1 MAQLSKKL
9 ELYAAANGVA
19 NIDFRSDV
27 RLKDNGDGV
36 VVIDEWNLAIAEPT
50 ADQIA
55 SYETAGNTAE
65 TLSGVRKT
73 RASEY
78 PKLKE
83 QLDLL
88 YKDLVA
94 GKVDA
99 TGEWAKKIKKVKD
112 DNPKS

>member
-50 ADQIA
+50 AEQLA
-55 SYETAGNTAE
+55 SYETAGNIEEANNTIIA
-65 TLSGVRKT
+65 TRKT
-73 RASEY
+73 AY
-78 PKLKE
+78 GPWDK
-83 QLDLL
+83 QLEEIYDNGIDSW
-88 YKDLVA
+88 KTRIA
-94 GKVDA
+94 
-99 TGEWAKKIKKVKD
+99 KIKT